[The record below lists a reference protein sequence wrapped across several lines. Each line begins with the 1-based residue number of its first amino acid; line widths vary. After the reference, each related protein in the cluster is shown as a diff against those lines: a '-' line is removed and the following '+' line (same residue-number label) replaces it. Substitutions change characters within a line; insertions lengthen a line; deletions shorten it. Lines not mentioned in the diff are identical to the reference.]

1 MNGEMLKESKKM
13 NKDELIIKNIIK
25 YINELDLITKDK
37 DKTFFFDNTNEFN
50 KVINR
55 VVKIGECL
63 SKISEETKNKYF
75 HINWNIIK
83 EKALDEE
90 KAGHEMNVKDTYDLG
105 SKLLKEE
112 LYDKLIELI
121 KR

>member
-1 MNGEMLKESKKM
+1 M
-13 NKDELIIKNIIK
+13 NKDELIIKNVIK

-37 DKTFFFDNTNEFN
+37 DKTFFYNDTNEFN
-50 KVINR
+50 KIINR
-55 VVKIGECL
+55 VIKIGECL
-63 SKISEETKNKYF
+63 SKISDETKNKYP
-75 HINWNIIK
+75 HINWDIIK
-83 EKALDEE
+83 EKASDEE
-90 KAGHEMNVKDTYDLG
+90 KVGYEMNVKDAYDLG

>member
-1 MNGEMLKESKKM
+1 M
-13 NKDELIIKNIIK
+13 NKDELIIKNVIK

-37 DKTFFFDNTNEFN
+37 DKTFFFDNTSEFN

-55 VVKIGECL
+55 VIKIGECL
-63 SKISEETKNKYF
+63 SKISDETKNKYP
-75 HINWNIIK
+75 HINWDIIK

-90 KAGHEMNVKDTYDLG
+90 NVGYEMNVKDDYDLG

>member
-1 MNGEMLKESKKM
+1 MNQ
-13 NKDELIIKNIIK
+13 DELIIKNIIE

-37 DKTFFFDNTNEFN
+37 DESFFFNDTNEFN
-50 KVINR
+50 KIINND
-55 VVKIGECL
+55 VKIGECL
-63 SKISEETKNKYF
+63 SKISDETKNKYP
-75 HINWNIIK
+75 HINWDIIK

-90 KAGHEMNVKDTYDLG
+90 KVGLEMNVKDSYDLA

>member
-1 MNGEMLKESKKM
+1 MYIVEN
-13 NKDELIIKNIIK
+13 ELLEEIIKNIIK

-37 DKTFFFDNTNEFN
+37 DKTFFFNDTSEFN

-55 VVKIGECL
+55 VIKNRECL
-63 SKISEETKNKYF
+63 SKISDETKNKYS
-75 HINWNIIK
+75 HINWDIIK

-90 KAGHEMNVKDTYDLG
+90 KVGHEMNVKDAYDLG

-112 LYDKLIELI
+112 LYDKLNEVG
-121 KR
+121 

>member
-1 MNGEMLKESKKM
+1 M

-25 YINELDLITKDK
+25 YINELDLTTKDK

-50 KVINR
+50 KIINR
-55 VVKIGECL
+55 VIKIGECL
-63 SKISEETKNKYF
+63 SKVSDETKNKYSN
-75 HINWNIIK
+75 INWDIIK

-90 KAGHEMNVKDTYDLG
+90 KVGHEMNVKDVYDLG

-121 KR
+121 KM

>member
-1 MNGEMLKESKKM
+1 MNGAMIKESKKM

-37 DKTFFFDNTNEFN
+37 DETFFFDNTNEFN

-63 SKISEETKNKYF
+63 SKVSDETKNKYS

-112 LYDKLIELI
+112 LYEKLNEVI
-121 KR
+121 

>member
-1 MNGEMLKESKKM
+1 M
-13 NKDELIIKNIIK
+13 NKDELIIKNVIK

-37 DKTFFFDNTNEFN
+37 DKTFFYNDTNEFN
-50 KVINR
+50 KIINR
-55 VVKIGECL
+55 VIKIGECL
-63 SKISEETKNKYF
+63 SKISDETKNKYP
-75 HINWNIIK
+75 HINWDIIK

-90 KAGHEMNVKDTYDLG
+90 KVGYEMNVKDAYDLG

>member
-1 MNGEMLKESKKM
+1 M
-13 NKDELIIKNIIK
+13 NKDELIIKNVIK

-37 DKTFFFDNTNEFN
+37 DKTFFYNDTNEFN
-50 KVINR
+50 KIINR
-55 VVKIGECL
+55 VIKIGECL
-63 SKISEETKNKYF
+63 SKISDETKNKYP
-75 HINWNIIK
+75 HINWDIIK
-83 EKALDEE
+83 DRALDEE
-90 KAGHEMNVKDTYDLG
+90 KVGYEMNVKDAYDLG

>member
-1 MNGEMLKESKKM
+1 M
-13 NKDELIIKNIIK
+13 NKDELIIKNVIK

-37 DKTFFFDNTNEFN
+37 DKTFFYNDTNEFN
-50 KVINR
+50 KIINR
-55 VVKIGECL
+55 VIKIGECL
-63 SKISEETKNKYF
+63 SKIRDETKNKYP
-75 HINWNIIK
+75 HINWDIIK

-90 KAGHEMNVKDTYDLG
+90 KVGYEMNVKDAYDLG